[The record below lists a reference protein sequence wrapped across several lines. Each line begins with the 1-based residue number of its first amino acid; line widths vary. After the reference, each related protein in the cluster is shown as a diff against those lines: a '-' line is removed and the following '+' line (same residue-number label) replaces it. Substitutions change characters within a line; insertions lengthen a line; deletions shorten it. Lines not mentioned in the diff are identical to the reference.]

1 MIITTTEELRL
12 FFPGHA
18 IDHIDPFVGFID
30 NAEHEFLLQ
39 PLGQQLYDKLCE
51 YYAKGAWRNSR
62 VETQQTGY
70 YNRLLLMAQRC
81 VAFDAMGRAVGVHAI
96 SINNAGMNFASAEDY
111 QKADDQAITRFR
123 DTCTKEAHAALN
135 RLLYTLEQ
143 WTKEATVPDGSPSE
157 NNPTAPT
164 VPAASP
170 AVQTVPAA
178 SPSGS
183 PEQTEIT
190 QLWRSSRYFYLCAQ
204 LLIPSAVVMQDYLNI
219 YDSRE
224 KFIQLLPD
232 LHFIQEEIIA
242 PAIGEEFCDYLVEEQ
257 MKNEADIPPVIRRLL
272 HKLRK
277 IMTCLL
283 EGRTTVL
290 HVDKQRKITA
300 HDEGIRLLG
309 QLQGFCEQRQDAIL
323 ATLGTDKA
331 DIYTSSPMYI
341 KPVATV
347 PDDSPSGK
355 CNCHTTD
362 LNGHGMSLLVTEP
375 LL

>member
-12 FFPGHA
+12 FFPSHA

-51 YYAKGAWRNSR
+51 YYTKGAWRNSR

-143 WTKEATVPDGSPSE
+143 WTKEATVPDGSPS
-157 NNPTAPT
+157 
-164 VPAASP
+164 
-170 AVQTVPAA
+170 
-178 SPSGS
+178 GS

-257 MKNEADIPPVIRRLL
+257 MKDESDIPPTVRRLL

-290 HVDKQRKITA
+290 RVDKQRKITA

-309 QLQGFCEQRQDAIL
+309 QLQGFCELRQDAIIGI
-323 ATLGTDKA
+323 LGTDNA
-331 DIYTSSPMYI
+331 DIYTSSPLYV
-341 KPVATV
+341 KPAPAV

-355 CNCHTTD
+355 CDCHTTG
-362 LNGHGMSLLVTEP
+362 LNSPSMSLLVTEP

>member
-96 SINNAGMNFASAEDY
+96 SINNAGMNFATAEDY

-143 WTKEATVPDGSPSE
+143 WTKEATVPDASPSE
-157 NNPTAPT
+157 NEAT
-164 VPAASP
+164 VPD
-170 AVQTVPAA
+170 A
-178 SPSGS
+178 SPSAN

-204 LLIPSAVVMQDYLNI
+204 LLIPSAVAMQDYLNI

-257 MKNEADIPPVIRRLL
+257 MKDESDIPPTVRRLL

-290 HVDKQRKITA
+290 RVDKQRKITA
-300 HDEGIRLLG
+300 HDEGVRLLG
-309 QLQGFCEQRQDAIL
+309 QLREFCEQRQDTIL
-323 ATLGTDKA
+323 TTLGADNA
-331 DIYTSSPMYI
+331 DIYTSSPMYV

-355 CNCHTTD
+355 CDCHTTD
-362 LNGHGMSLLVTEP
+362 LNGHGMSMLVTEP

>member
-12 FFPGHA
+12 FFPSHA

-164 VPAASP
+164 VPA
-170 AVQTVPAA
+170 V

-257 MKNEADIPPVIRRLL
+257 MKDEADIPPVIRRLL

-309 QLQGFCEQRQDAIL
+309 QLQGFCELRQDAIIGI
-323 ATLGTDKA
+323 LGTDNA
-331 DIYTSSPMYI
+331 DIYISSPLYV
-341 KPVATV
+341 KPVTTV

-355 CNCHTTD
+355 CNCHTTN
-362 LNGHGMSLLVTEP
+362 LNGHGMSMLVTEP